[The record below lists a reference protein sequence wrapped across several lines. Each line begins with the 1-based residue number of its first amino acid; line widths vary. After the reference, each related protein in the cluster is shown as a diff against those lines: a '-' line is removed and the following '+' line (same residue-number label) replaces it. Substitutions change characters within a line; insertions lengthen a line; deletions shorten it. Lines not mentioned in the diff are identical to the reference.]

1 MKFRQNQ
8 QWVIRFSGI
17 YLLLFFSYSSFLSLN
32 GQSNSIKPFFLN
44 TRPGDPPDS
53 IFRSLFVGKHAKY
66 FQEWK
71 SQEENQKYQN
81 YRFRKVRYL
90 AYKNQIH
97 SIIVRMDYTDFNKGF
112 LDLLV
117 AKLGEATKPDSY
129 RPIYFWKTQDSFLSY
144 EEDIVGDLIEVRVVS
159 LAVQKQFEEENP
171 EAIE

>member
-17 YLLLFFSYSSFLSLN
+17 CLLLFFFYSSVLSLN

-53 IFRSLFVGKHAKY
+53 IFRSMFVGKHAKY

-81 YRFRKVRYL
+81 YRFRKVRYI

-129 RPIYFWKTQDSFLSY
+129 RPIFFWKNQESFFSY
-144 EEDIVGDLIEVRVVS
+144 EEDIVGDLIEIRVVS